1 MIKQIATL
9 LSVIISLS
17 VFSQNVIITGKAEQ
31 QPQRLVRIISY
42 ADEFSNLEKTIAQ
55 TETDADGNF
64 SLQFEMNQT
73 QFAFLA
79 LGLEKGEFYLTP
91 GSSYNIIIPLDTSE
105 SRGSIFD
112 RLPLRFSISAD
123 DGGVQKSIEDF
134 NIEYNDFIFNNI
146 NSIYRSRDKSV
157 VTQFVSTIKE
167 KYSNNS
173 SGFVKNYVDYSLA
186 SLLWLSKKEN
196 NQKILVNYFINKP
209 VLYNNIQYADFFK
222 EFFKDY
228 FNSENTFRYEAL
240 IPAINSPKMIDVVDK
255 LLISDTLLADDDRVR
270 EIVVMLLFSRYY
282 HDRNVN
288 KDRVIAKYNEIANRS
303 KFIENREMAQNFIVK
318 LQNLQNGTIAPDFSL
333 ADINDSNVSL
343 KDFNNKFLML
353 SFVKEDCKICE
364 FHMKLISDIQ
374 KQNGNSFDIVTI
386 VAGDEISKLSEFAN
400 QLGTNW
406 PILKTGNDLLLLEE
420 YDIRAYPSYILI
432 NPDGTIAYTNLPM
445 PDENMELF
453 LHRFMDRYNQ
463 QEKDNY

>member
-9 LSVIISLS
+9 LLVIISLS
-17 VFSQNVIITGKAEQ
+17 VFSQSVIITGKAEQ
-31 QPQRLVRIISY
+31 QPQQLVRIISY
-42 ADEFSNLEKTIAQ
+42 ADEFSNLEKTIAK
-55 TETDADGNF
+55 TETDTDGNF
-64 SLQFEMNQT
+64 SLQFEINQT

-91 GSSYNIIIPLDTSE
+91 GSSYSIFIPNDTSE

-134 NIEYNDFIFNNI
+134 NIEYNDFIYNNI

-157 VTQFVSTIKE
+157 VTQFVSVIKE
-167 KYSNNS
+167 KYSNNIS
-173 SGFVKNYVDYSLA
+173 AFVKNYVDYSVA

-196 NQKILVNYFINKP
+196 NQKILVNYFINRP
-209 VLYNNIQYADFFK
+209 VLYSNIQYADFFK

-228 FNSENTFRYEAL
+228 FNSENTFRYEDL
-240 IPAINSPKMIDVVDK
+240 IPAINSIKTVGILDR
-255 LLISDTLLADDDRVR
+255 LLTRDTLLVDDNRVR
-270 EIVVMLLFSRYY
+270 EIVTMLLLSRYY
-282 HDRNVN
+282 HDRNVD
-288 KDRVIAKYNEIANRS
+288 KVSVITRYKEIADGS
-303 KFIENREMAQNFIVK
+303 DFIENRRIANNFVLK
-318 LQNLQNGTIAPDFSL
+318 LQFLQNGTIAPDFNL

-343 KDFNNKFLML
+343 KDFNNKFLLL

-364 FHMKLISDIQ
+364 FQMKLISDIQ

-386 VAGDEISKLSEFAN
+386 VAGDEITKLSEFAN
-400 QLGTNW
+400 QRGTNW
-406 PILKTGNDLLLLEE
+406 PILKTGKDLLLLEK

-432 NPDGTIAYTNLPM
+432 NPDGTIAYAQLPM
-445 PDENMELF
+445 PDESMELYIQ
-453 LHRFMDRYNQ
+453 RFIDQYN
-463 QEKDNY
+463 KP

>member
-31 QPQRLVRIISY
+31 QPQQLVRIISY

-55 TETDADGNF
+55 TETDTEGNF
-64 SLQFEMNQT
+64 SLQFEINQT

-79 LGLEKGEFYLTP
+79 LGLEKGEFYLSP

-112 RLPLRFSISAD
+112 RLPLRFIISAD
-123 DGGVQKSIEDF
+123 DGGVQQSIEDF

-157 VTQFVSTIKE
+157 VTQFVDAIKE

-196 NQKILVNYFINKP
+196 NQKILLNYFINKP
-209 VLYNNIQYADFFK
+209 VFYNNIQYADFFK

-228 FNSENTFRYEAL
+228 FN
-240 IPAINSPKMIDVVDK
+240 
-255 LLISDTLLADDDRVR
+255 
-270 EIVVMLLFSRYY
+270 
-282 HDRNVN
+282 
-288 KDRVIAKYNEIANRS
+288 
-303 KFIENREMAQNFIVK
+303 
-318 LQNLQNGTIAPDFSL
+318 
-333 ADINDSNVSL
+333 
-343 KDFNNKFLML
+343 
-353 SFVKEDCKICE
+353 
-364 FHMKLISDIQ
+364 
-374 KQNGNSFDIVTI
+374 
-386 VAGDEISKLSEFAN
+386 
-400 QLGTNW
+400 
-406 PILKTGNDLLLLEE
+406 
-420 YDIRAYPSYILI
+420 
-432 NPDGTIAYTNLPM
+432 
-445 PDENMELF
+445 
-453 LHRFMDRYNQ
+453 
-463 QEKDNY
+463 